1 VKYLFAVLLL
11 TSSLHSQELSKI
23 IQDEKLS
30 EPDRWSAIV
39 SAAKK
44 DGDKALPILENMLDQ
59 KKYSWYIRT
68 SIAQSL
74 VAVGGAG
81 ATKILQEMLNDRSLV
96 VRTVVVD
103 ALGDMKD
110 PSSLIPLTEEMKNER
125 NFIGEQSLWI
135 RKHLVDAI
143 AKTGQ
148 KKSIPVLIT
157 YLDDPDTEVATRAKK
172 NLSVYVKMEGKDA
185 WSKRNWI
192 DWWMASGSKL

>member
-1 VKYLFAVLLL
+1 MRYFFVALLL
-11 TSSLHSQELSKI
+11 SSSLHSQELPKI

-30 EPDRWSAIV
+30 ESSRWSAIV

-44 DGDKALPILENMLDQ
+44 DGELAVPILENMLKQ

-68 SIAQSL
+68 AIAQGL
-74 VAVGGAG
+74 VSIGNAN
-81 ATKILQEMLNDRSLV
+81 ATRVLQGMLNDRSLV

-103 ALGDMKD
+103 ALGDIKD
-110 PSSLIPLTEEMKNER
+110 PSSLTPLTEEMKNKR

-148 KKSIPVLIT
+148 KKSIPTLIT
-157 YLDDPDTEVATRAKK
+157 YLDDPDTEVAARAKK
-172 NLSVYVKMEGKDA
+172 NLAYYVKMDGKND

-192 DWWMASGSKL
+192 DWWMSSGSKL

>member
-1 VKYLFAVLLL
+1 VKYLFAVLLIA
-11 TSSLHSQELSKI
+11 SSLHSQELSKVV
-23 IQDEKLS
+23 QNEKLS
-30 EPDRWSAIV
+30 ESDRWSAIV

-44 DGDKALPILENMLDQ
+44 DGEVAVPILEDMLKQ
-59 KKYSWYIRT
+59 KKYSWHTRT
-68 SIAQSL
+68 AIAQGL
-74 VAVGGAG
+74 VSIGGPD
-81 ATKILQEMLNDRSLV
+81 ATKVLQGMLSDHSLV

-110 PSSLIPLTEEMKNER
+110 PSSLTPLTEEMKNKR

-157 YLDDPDTEVATRAKK
+157 YLDDPDTEVAARAKK
-172 NLSVYVKMEGKDA
+172 NLAAYIKIEGKDT

-192 DWWMASGSKL
+192 DWWMSSNKQN

>member
-1 VKYLFAVLLL
+1 MKYLFAVLLL
-11 TSSLHSQELSKI
+11 TSSLYSQELSKI
-23 IQDEKLS
+23 VQDEKLS
-30 EPDRWSAIV
+30 ESDRWSAIV
-39 SAAKK
+39 TAAKK
-44 DGDKALPILENMLDQ
+44 DGDRAVPILEDMLKQ

-68 SIAQSL
+68 AVAQSL
-74 VAVGGAG
+74 VAVGGPD
-81 ATKILQEMLNDRSLV
+81 ATRVLQGMLNDHSLV

-110 PSSLIPLTEEMKNER
+110 PTSLTPLTEEMKNKR

-148 KKSIPVLIT
+148 KKSIPILIT
-157 YLDDPDTEVATRAKK
+157 YLDDPDTEVAVRAKK
-172 NLSVYVKMEGKDA
+172 NLADYVKMEGKDT

-192 DWWMASGSKL
+192 DWWMSSGSKL

>member
-1 VKYLFAVLLL
+1 MKYFFAALLL
-11 TSSLHSQELSKI
+11 SSSLYSQETSKVFE
-23 IQDEKLS
+23 DEKLS
-30 EPDRWSAIV
+30 EAKRWSAIV

-44 DGDKALPILENMLDQ
+44 DGELAVPILENMLRQ
-59 KKYSWYIRT
+59 KKYSWHTRT
-68 SIAQSL
+68 AIAQGL
-74 VAVGGAG
+74 VVIGGPNAI
-81 ATKILQEMLNDRSLV
+81 KVLQGMLNDRSLV

-110 PSSLIPLTEEMKNER
+110 PSSLTPLMEEMKNNR

-148 KKSIPVLIT
+148 KKSVPVLIT
-157 YLDDPDTEVATRAKK
+157 YLDDPDVEVAAKAKK
-172 NLSVYVKMEGKDA
+172 NLSYYVKMDGKND

-192 DWWMASGSKL
+192 DWWMSSGSKF

>member
-1 VKYLFAVLLL
+1 VKYFFAVLLI
-11 TSSLHSQELSKI
+11 TSSLHSQELSKVV
-23 IQDEKLS
+23 QNDKLS
-30 EPDRWSAIV
+30 ESDRWSAII
-39 SAAKK
+39 SASKK
-44 DGDKALPILENMLDQ
+44 DGAMAIPVLEGMLNQ
-59 KKYSWYIRT
+59 KKYSWYTRT
-68 SIAQSL
+68 AIAQGL
-74 VAVGGAG
+74 VVVGGPG
-81 ATKILQEMLNDRSLV
+81 AIKVLQWMLEDRSLV

-110 PSSLIPLTEEMKNER
+110 PASLTPLTEEMKNKR

-157 YLDDPDTEVATRAKK
+157 YLDDPDTEVAERAKK
-172 NLSVYVKMEGKDA
+172 NLSSYVKMDGKSD

-192 DWWMASGSKL
+192 DWWMSSGSKL